1 MMHWQEIEWEQG
13 GGGGGGGGGGRRGG
27 AAEKFYFSIKSSC
40 LIGHFIASQLH
51 NFQSYHLHQHP
62 LTMSKRTNADL
73 RTDRISEDFEA
84 VLTGCEDEH

>member
-13 GGGGGGGGGGRRGG
+13 GARRSEEAEEG
-27 AAEKFYFSIKSSC
+27 AAGKFNFSIKSSC